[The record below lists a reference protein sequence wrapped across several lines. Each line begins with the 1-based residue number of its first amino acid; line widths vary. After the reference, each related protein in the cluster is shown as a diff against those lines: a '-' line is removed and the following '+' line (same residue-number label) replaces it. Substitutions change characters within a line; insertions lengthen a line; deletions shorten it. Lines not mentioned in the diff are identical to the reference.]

1 MSSTQTPSFSMDS
14 LTLTPSEI
22 SSPSSLDAE
31 VETLDV
37 ELASEQTENPPAVE
51 SSSVN
56 LSKELSKKFSRSLV
70 GMKELAYCN
79 ATYPSHYTRLL
90 TQRGHYKFV
99 VPGREIAYETVLFG
113 EVLSMAEGT
122 KLSAFGNYNTSW
134 SSVAPITDKTL
145 VKDVLVLGPP
155 SAASKN
161 LLSQYDNQII
171 SFHQMRQEHEKEE
184 SKDRRA
190 VVATIPILKPLEEGG
205 RERISITLPLKY
217 SVRAFF
223 SVRTTAA
230 YRCLVS

>member
-1 MSSTQTPSFSMDS
+1 MDS
-14 LTLTPSEI
+14 LTLTPSEF
-22 SSPSSLDAE
+22 SPPSSSLEAE
-31 VETLDV
+31 VETLEV
-37 ELASEQTENPPAVE
+37 ELASERTENPAAVE
-51 SSSVN
+51 APSVN

-70 GMKELAYCN
+70 GMKGLAYCN
-79 ATYPSHYTRLL
+79 ATYPLHYTRLV

-99 VPGREIAYETVLFG
+99 LPDREDAYQTVLFG
-113 EVLSMAEGT
+113 EVLSMADGT

-145 VKDVLVLGPP
+145 VKDILALGPP

-171 SFHQMRQEHEKEE
+171 SFHQMRQVHVDEE
-184 SKDRRA
+184 SNDRRA

-217 SVRAFF
+217 SVCH
-223 SVRTTAA
+223 
-230 YRCLVS
+230 YLLCLPLQLTDV